1 MNADNVILGKNVVVE
16 DNVILGKMPRDK
28 NKSLKL
34 EIGNNSVIR
43 SFTVIHLGTKIGR
56 NFQSGHGVLI
66 RENNIIGDNV
76 SIGTNTECAPRNRI
90 GHNVRIHTGCFMED
104 AILEDNVFV
113 GPNVVFTNDLYPPR
127 EKKYFQ
133 GVTIKKNSSIGAN
146 STILAGVVIG
156 ENCLIGAGSVVT
168 KDIPD
173 NSVAVGNPARVIKKI
188 SEVKRE

>member
-1 MNADNVILGKNVVVE
+1 MTAKDVILGKKVIVE
-16 DNVILGKMPRDK
+16 DHVILGKPAKEK
-28 NKSLKL
+28 NKNLKL
-34 EIGNNSVIR
+34 EIGDNSVIR
-43 SFTVIHLGTKIGR
+43 SFTVIYLGTMIGK
-56 NFQSGHGVLI
+56 NFQTGHGALI
-66 RENNIIGDNV
+66 RENNIIGNNV

-90 GHNVRIHTGCFMED
+90 GSNVRIHTGCFMED
-104 AILEDNVFV
+104 ATIEDNVFV
-113 GPNVVFTNDLYPPR
+113 GPNVVLTNDLYPPR

-173 NSVAVGNPARVIKKI
+173 NSIAVGNPAKVTKKI
-188 SEVKRE
+188 SEIKNR